1 MGDIGA
7 VVPCIGD
14 NGACDIGDAGCDTGD
29 TGCDIADN
37 GACDTGCGESVR
49 RIALEG

>member
-1 MGDIGA
+1 MGYIGA

-14 NGACDIGDAGCDTGD
+14 NGACDIGDAGCD
-29 TGCDIADN
+29 IADN
-37 GACDTGCGESVR
+37 GACDTGDTGCGESVM